1 MRMLQRSLNQRQRY
15 MSSRNFEKPI
25 RIPGKHSVITKKMIE
40 DAQSVTKS
48 NSEAARWLGVHYL
61 TYRKYAKM
69 YGVWEQHLNQKG
81 VGIKK
86 GYGRWIKS
94 LDQILDGSKKYR
106 MRAGYIKKRLI
117 KEKWVEEECNSCGYN
132 EIVMEKESVALRLDY
147 EDGDVT
153 NNTLDNLRLLCPNC
167 FLSHNG
173 HMPSSERFYK

>member
-1 MRMLQRSLNQRQRY
+1 MSQRSLNQRQRY

-86 GYGRWIKS
+86 GYG
-94 LDQILDGSKKYR
+94 KYR
-106 MRAGYIKKRLI
+106 KPLDELLSKDRKIRLSKTYLKNRLI
-117 KEKWVEEECNSCGYN
+117 GEGWVQEECSSCGYN
-132 EIVMEKESVALRLDY
+132 EVVMGKTKVCLTIDFI
-147 EDGDVT
+147 DGNRD
-153 NNTLDNLRLLCPNC
+153 NHDLDNLRLLCPNC
-167 FLSHNG
+167 YLSFNG
-173 HMPSSERFYK
+173 HFPSSGVFYK